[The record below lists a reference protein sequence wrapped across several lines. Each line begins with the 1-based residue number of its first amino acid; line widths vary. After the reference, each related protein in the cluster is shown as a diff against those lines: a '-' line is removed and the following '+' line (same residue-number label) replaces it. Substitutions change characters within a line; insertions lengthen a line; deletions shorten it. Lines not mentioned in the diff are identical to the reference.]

1 MVLNRWWLAA
11 ALVLST
17 VLAAL
22 LLSADGEPWQLAL
35 GLASIAVFLIAWA
48 FLAKDATDGNRQAI
62 AMTMI
67 TIVVAGAGTA
77 SLPNFAI
84 FQCLAFPLVWVVARS
99 VRNAIIANVAVALAV
114 GIGFMIS
121 RPLDSVEMIE
131 ITFTVLLSLAF
142 SIVFGLWITR
152 IATLSEER
160 QELLDELQSTQAELE
175 AVSRDAGV
183 TSERERL
190 AREIHDTIAQELTG
204 MVMLAQRARLEPDA
218 AARAAQL
225 TQLEETAREALTE
238 TRALIADGA
247 PASLDAGL
255 VAALERLTAR
265 FSQETGITVTLTA
278 DDTGLDRTTEVV
290 VLRCTQEALSNVR
303 KHSGATAA
311 TVTLERGALTVTD
324 DGHGF
329 DPDAATNGYGLTG
342 MRDRLA
348 LVGGRLELASGASGT
363 TVRISL
369 AQEPVP
375 APLPQVQ
382 GAKSRREDS

>member
-11 ALVLST
+11 ALTLSIL
-17 VLAAL
+17 LAAL
-22 LLSADGEPWQLAL
+22 LLSAGREPWRLAL

-48 FLAKDATDGNRQAI
+48 FLAKDARDGNPPAV
-62 AMTMI
+62 AMTVV
-67 TIVVAGAGTA
+67 TILVAGAGTA

-84 FQCLAFPLVWVVARS
+84 FQSIAFPLVWVVARS
-99 VRNAIIANVAVALAV
+99 VRGAIIANTAVALAV
-114 GIGFMIS
+114 GVGFLLS
-121 RPLDSVEMIE
+121 RPLDSIELIE
-131 ITFTVLLSLAF
+131 IALTVLISLTF
-142 SIVFGLWITR
+142 SIVFGLWITH
-152 IATLSEER
+152 IATLSDER
-160 QELLDELQSTQAELE
+160 QQLLDQLRATQAELE

-183 TSERERL
+183 TSERERM

-204 MVMLAQRARLEPDA
+204 MVMLAQRARKETDA

-265 FSQETGITVTLTA
+265 FSQETGIAVTLAA

-290 VLRCTQEALSNVR
+290 VLRCAQEALSNVR
-303 KHSGATAA
+303 KHSGAASA
-311 TVTLERGALTVTD
+311 SVTLQSGSLTVSD
-324 DGHGF
+324 NGHGF
-329 DPDAATNGYGLTG
+329 DPAASTNGYGLSG

-348 LVGGRLELASGASGT
+348 LVGGRLDVASGASGT

-369 AQEPVP
+369 AQVD
-375 APLPQVQ
+375 A
-382 GAKSRREDS
+382 